1 MDIMFRCKNCGSEM
15 KSNMSVGNE
24 LTFEILNIGLTFES
38 CLNWGK
44 ESTYT
49 KADYYFKNNNMTQT

>member
-1 MDIMFRCKNCGSEM
+1 M

-38 CLNWGK
+38 CLNCGK

-49 KADYYFKNNNMTQT
+49 KADYYLKNNHNNNNNNMTQT